1 MCLRLD
7 VYLKKEPNKESIAER
22 TREYIDAHP
31 SIKDCMSKDL
41 INYSSLARQIMKDL
55 SVNNEEAVMIACRRY
70 AMKLSNHDY
79 EGSIL
84 KVLSNSRLVL
94 KTKISIITAKND
106 WNVLQSLEVIFS
118 KLLNEKSA
126 MQIIQGQQAITVICD
141 ENLMNDVIGAIRT
154 ENVVKTRTNLVEI
167 SVRSPEHISDV
178 SGVFAYLANNL
189 ADGGINVIE
198 SVSVFTDT
206 IFIIDETDMINAY
219 SILSRCIE
227 SAERISGVA

>member
-1 MCLRLD
+1 M
-7 VYLKKEPNKESIAER
+7 KKESNKESIAER
-22 TREYIDAHP
+22 TREYINAHP

-41 INYSSLARQIMKDL
+41 INYSSLARQIMRDL

-70 AMKLSNHDY
+70 AMKLTSHDY
-79 EGSIL
+79 EGNIL
-84 KVLSNSRLVL
+84 KVISNSRLVL

-106 WNVLQSLEVIFS
+106 WNVLQSLEMVFS

-141 ENLMNDVIGAIRT
+141 ENLVSDVISAINSG
-154 ENVVKTRTNLVEI
+154 NVLKTRTNLVEI

-206 IFIIDETDMINAY
+206 IFIIDESDMIDAY
-219 SILSRCIE
+219 SILSKCIE
-227 SAERISGVA
+227 SAERISGSA